1 MKNLQDRF
9 TNLYLFLS
17 HICLFL
23 SHFSFNTHTRLLWQ
37 QSLSTNVRS
46 CFYTFIIRLG
56 ITSSWF
62 HSLLMSSFVSCST
75 NRKFLKTTRSF
86 RNPHE
91 AFHPILHQKWATGS
105 NQTYQTQ
112 LTWNIILKSSQDQL
126 CMPNV
131 YNVHCTYS
139 ITNGK

>member
-1 MKNLQDRF
+1 MYRAERIMFWPILKSFEKWFKTPSLKHKLRSY
-9 TNLYLFLS
+9 LEYCRKELFL
-17 HICLFL
+17 HIR
-23 SHFSFNTHTRLLWQ
+23 HPTRYL
-37 QSLSTNVRS
+37 
-46 CFYTFIIRLG
+46 
-56 ITSSWF
+56 TSSWF

-86 RNPHE
+86 RNHHE
-91 AFHPILHQKWATGS
+91 AFHPILHQKWATVS
-105 NQTYQTQ
+105 NQTQ

-131 YNVHCTYS
+131 FNVHCTYS

>member
-1 MKNLQDRF
+1 MKNLQDPF

-23 SHFSFNTHTRLLWQ
+23 SHLSFNTHTRLLWQ

-46 CFYTFIIRLG
+46 CFYTFVIRLG

-91 AFHPILHQKWATGS
+91 AFHPILHQKWATVS
-105 NQTYQTQ
+105 NQTQ

-139 ITNGK
+139 ITNRK